1 MGTGKGRFGFAVAAT
16 LAVVLTGC
24 GGGGGQDDGSGEGT
38 EPSSTT
44 RTPSATGGGDGT
56 GTPPPEAERPT
67 SPTTSA
73 TETDDG
79 DSDSPKGDGDRD
91 DRDDRDGGS
100 EAADGTDVGACFD
113 GRCEIAVSKPLSI
126 KVDSRFGVGDLRV
139 TKVTDD
145 TVVLRSSGAGTF
157 LSSSIGEGG
166 TGGLNGLGF
175 RVKSLE
181 GGTAVLEFFPRA

>member
-1 MGTGKGRFGFAVAAT
+1 MGTGKGRFGVAVAAT

-24 GGGGGQDDGSGEGT
+24 GGGGGQDDGAGEGT

-56 GTPPPEAERPT
+56 NTPPSEAEPPT

-73 TETDDG
+73 TDAETDDG
-79 DSDSPKGDGDRD
+79 DSGPTGDD
-91 DRDDRDGGS
+91 DRGDRDGGP

-145 TVVLRSSGAGTF
+145 TVVLQSSGAGTF
-157 LSSSIGEGG
+157 LSSSVGEGG

>member
-1 MGTGKGRFGFAVAAT
+1 MSTGRGRFGIAVASA

-38 EPSSTT
+38 EPSSAT
-44 RTPSATGGGDGT
+44 RTPSGASTSDDAGT
-56 GTPPPEAERPT
+56 SPSEKEQPS

-73 TETDDG
+73 AGT
-79 DSDSPKGDGDRD
+79 GDGDGS
-91 DRDDRDGGS
+91 DGESG
-100 EAADGTDVGACFD
+100 AADGTDVDACFD
-113 GRCEIAVSKPLSI
+113 GRCEIAVSKPMSI
-126 KVDSRFGVGDLRV
+126 KVDSRFGVSDLRV

-145 TVVLRSSGAGTF
+145 TVVLQSSGAGTF
-157 LSSSIGEGG
+157 LSSSTGEGG

>member
-1 MGTGKGRFGFAVAAT
+1 MSTGRGRFGIAVASALT
-16 LAVVLTGC
+16 VVLTGC

-44 RTPSATGGGDGT
+44 RTPSAAGT
-56 GTPPPEAERPT
+56 SDEAGTPPPRAERPA

-73 TETDDG
+73 TDDG
-79 DSDSPKGDGDRD
+79 DS
-91 DRDDRDGGS
+91 GGS
-100 EAADGTDVGACFD
+100 EGDRAGESGAADGTDVDACFD

-126 KVDSRFGVGDLRV
+126 KVDSRFGVSDLRV
-139 TKVTDD
+139 TKVTAD
-145 TVVLRSSGAGTF
+145 TVVLQSSGAGTF

-175 RVKSLE
+175 RVTSLE